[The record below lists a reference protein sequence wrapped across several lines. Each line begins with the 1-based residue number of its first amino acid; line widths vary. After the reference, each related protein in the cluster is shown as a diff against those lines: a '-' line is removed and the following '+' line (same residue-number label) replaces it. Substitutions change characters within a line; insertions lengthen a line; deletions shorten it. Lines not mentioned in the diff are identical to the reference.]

1 MTRSE
6 LLTNIRMSLQ
16 LGRRCVSK
24 WINVMVNNTRLCVI
38 KEQQYQDVKRDA
50 KWYQGWDQ

>member
-6 LLTNIRMSLQ
+6 LLTNVRMSLQ

-24 WINVMVNNTRLCVI
+24 WIRDGKQHNIVCDKRIAIARC
-38 KEQQYQDVKRDA
+38 KERC
-50 KWYQGWDQ
+50 